1 MVLGAASAFA
11 LEVADVAEQSGFQV
25 AALVE
30 NLDRTRCGAPV
41 EGHPVLWIDDLAGLA
56 GTHAAV
62 CGLGTTKRRRFTDQ
76 VEALGMPFETVVH
89 PRATVSPRSEVG
101 TGSVVSVGAIVAAH
115 SRVGRHVL
123 LNRGASIGHH
133 TVVEPFATVGP
144 GVQVAGSCVIGEGTW
159 VGIGAVVI
167 EKIRVGVGSIL
178 AAGAVVT
185 RDVPDHVLVAGVPAR
200 VVREGVEPL

>member
-1 MVLGAASAFA
+1 MSRPVVVLGAASAFA

-123 LNRGASIGHH
+123 LNRGRAS
-133 TVVEPFATVGP
+133 ATTPSSSPSRPSGP
-144 GVQVAGSCVIGEGTW
+144 ACRWQDRASSVKVRGWGS
-159 VGIGAVVI
+159 
-167 EKIRVGVGSIL
+167 
-178 AAGAVVT
+178 
-185 RDVPDHVLVAGVPAR
+185 AR
-200 VVREGVEPL
+200 SSSRRSASASARSSPRAPW